1 MSKRSRNLT
10 LKGLAYKSNMLLER
24 TRNARNH
31 RNDGIFHKS
40 CQILKQIK
48 RIINQWYLGKI
59 SHLKAIIKFNKI
71 INLSNSEL
79 RIKFSIESTFSNM
92 HYGKKWKPGNVG
104 NQQKAF

>member
-1 MSKRSRNLT
+1 M
-10 LKGLAYKSNMLLER
+10 
-24 TRNARNH
+24 
-31 RNDGIFHKS
+31 
-40 CQILKQIK
+40 
-48 RIINQWYLGKI
+48 GKI

-79 RIKFSIESTFSNM
+79 RIKFSIDSTFSNM

>member
-10 LKGLAYKSNMLLER
+10 PKGSAYKSNMLLER
-24 TRNARNH
+24 TRNH
-31 RNDGIFHKS
+31 RNDGKFYKS
-40 CQILKQIK
+40 CQILKQI
-48 RIINQWYLGKI
+48 RIINKLYLGKI

-79 RIKFSIESTFSNM
+79 RIKFSIDSTFSNM